1 MRIEALVN
9 GEHLCTAGL
18 SVSGYLSAHL
28 NVSERP
34 DATTSRRVLR
44 VVGIET
50 NETESVHIE
59 WPVATLVQG
68 DSVTLRLLPDGET
81 TAPISRQAS
90 SEAASNLLCSVTLA
104 QEVLAA
110 CERFETELFA
120 ILAKVRS
127 DEPAA
132 EHQKFQRSVGH
143 VAADLGERLLYPI
156 YRNHPL
162 LVPEQL
168 RGEPK

>member
-1 MRIEALVN
+1 MRFP
-9 GEHLCTAGL
+9 
-18 SVSGYLSAHL
+18 SSS
-28 NVSERP
+28 
-34 DATTSRRVLR
+34 SRNQLA
-44 VVGIET
+44 
-50 NETESVHIE
+50 
-59 WPVATLVQG
+59 ATLKSSVQNSLG
-68 DSVTLRLLPDGET
+68 STGNQCSAPGQET
-81 TAPISRQAS
+81 
-90 SEAASNLLCSVTLA
+90 AALTLA

-132 EHQKFQRSVGH
+132 ERQKFQRSVGH

-168 RGEPK
+168 RGELL